1 MYTSKKN
8 CINIWFEHKW
18 KWFKQKFSRLTC
30 TGVTTY
36 GIDIN
41 DVARL
46 HGEGADMVFE
56 EIMWL
61 NIELHTINNL
71 INMLC

>member
-1 MYTSKKN
+1 M
-8 CINIWFEHKW
+8 
-18 KWFKQKFSRLTC
+18 
-30 TGVTTY
+30 TTY
-36 GIDIN
+36 GIDTCIN

>member
-1 MYTSKKN
+1 M
-8 CINIWFEHKW
+8 
-18 KWFKQKFSRLTC
+18 R
-30 TGVTTY
+30 VTTY